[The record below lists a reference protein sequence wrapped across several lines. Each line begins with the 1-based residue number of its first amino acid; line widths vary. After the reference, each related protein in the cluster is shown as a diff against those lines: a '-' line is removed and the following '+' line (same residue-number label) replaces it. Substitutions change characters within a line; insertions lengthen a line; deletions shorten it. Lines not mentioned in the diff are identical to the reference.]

1 MSTVPWAI
9 PSSVRVVSFPV
20 RKRESS
26 ATRTGQG
33 AKRSLK
39 VWACCSA
46 SSVENGHLLAAHH
59 GHEGRA
65 KRHFGLSKA
74 HVSAHEPVHGTA
86 RRHVFEHGPDGR
98 GLIGGFLE
106 GEAFGKRFVVGGR
119 HLEGKARTA
128 LTQGV
133 EVQQF
138 RRRVAHLFRGF
149 FLGLPPV
156 ASPERMERRVF
167 GVGAAVGRNQVQ
179 IRNGY
184 EELRFVFVFQL
195 QKFGFSLVRRHLFES
210 EIAAD
215 PVLQVDDRVAHLEFG
230 DVANEHLDVRRLRAA
245 AKPRAAG
252 ARRIEF
258 RLGEKRDLRMMY
270 ARSLIERS
278 GRKSH
283 GDVGRQKVVE
293 RVEFGK

>member
-1 MSTVPWAI
+1 M
-9 PSSVRVVSFPV
+9 
-20 RKRESS
+20 
-26 ATRTGQG
+26 
-33 AKRSLK
+33 
-39 VWACCSA
+39 
-46 SSVENGHLLAAHH
+46 
-59 GHEGRA
+59 
-65 KRHFGLSKA
+65 KA
-74 HVSAHEPVHGTA
+74 EPVHGAA

-98 GLIGGFLE
+98 GLIGGFLK

-149 FLGLPPV
+149 FLGLLPV

-167 GVGAAVGRNQVQ
+167 GVGAAVARNQVQ

-210 EIAAD
+210 EITAD

-252 ARRIEF
+252 TRRIEF
-258 RLGEKRDLRMMY
+258 RFGEKRDLWVVY
-270 ARSLIERS
+270 ARALIKRAR
-278 GRKSH
+278 RKPH
-283 GDVGRQKVVE
+283 QGVGREKVVKGF
-293 RVEFGK
+293 EFGEVEARGSEEVGHRPLTPHGGGEQQNALTPHTARLREVEQRLHGVLALSVDRDALEILGRTLFDAADRKAREGR